1 MGTGLTKSEL
11 LAVREFVAILRD
23 KFPSEIESV
32 RLYGSK
38 ARETANKDSDI
49 DILIIV
55 KDRKEA
61 VDGTTI
67 DLICNILDKYGVYIE
82 TVTLTSKDYNRAVKF
97 QYPFA
102 INIERDSI
110 AL

>member
-11 LAVREFVAILRD
+11 LAVREFVAVLRD
-23 KFPSEIESV
+23 KFPREIKSV

-38 ARETANKDSDI
+38 ARGTASKDSDI
-49 DILIIV
+49 DVLIIV
-55 KDRKEA
+55 KDQKDA
-61 VDGTTI
+61 VDDITI

-82 TVTLTSKDYNRAVKF
+82 TVTLTSEDYGRAVRF

-102 INIERDSI
+102 INIEKDSI